1 MFSDS
6 SILRHIARQPKKMAS
21 HKQLL
26 HELGARGNERRELA
40 DRLHALVKKGEL
52 RQVDGANYAI
62 PQTQSKPGG
71 NTLVGRLS
79 MHRDGYG
86 FVIPDAATLDPKLKA
101 RLAGDVFIPPHA
113 AGSSMHGDR
122 VLVEVTSF
130 RPDGRAEGRILRSI
144 SRAHPTV
151 VGIFHYDRRHNY
163 VKPIDEKVSQEIIIP
178 PGMEIP
184 KPVTAEDAESAE
196 QNKPGKS
203 KAARDRVIGDQ
214 AARHTDFQGNDRQ
227 DLEGVVVDV
236 EITDWPS
243 ATQNPRGRVVEILGE
258 ENDFGVDVEIMI
270 RKFHLPHRFPPE
282 AIEEAEAMEPIISA
296 QDLLRRRDYRDLPIV
311 TIDGETARDFDDAVH
326 VQLLANGNYELQV
339 HIADVAHYVTPNSA
353 LDEEA
358 RLRGTSV
365 YFPDRAVP
373 MLPLELSTDLCSLR
387 PQVDR
392 LVLSCTM
399 EIDHRG
405 EIAGYEVNEGVIRS
419 AERMTYT
426 AVNAVIEGDAEAR
439 ARYAPQVEH
448 FERMRDL
455 AQILNRKR
463 ERRGSID
470 FDLPEAV
477 IEFDEFGLMK
487 SITRSER
494 NVAHRLIEEF
504 MLSANECVAHYL
516 ENKRIASLY
525 RIHEKP
531 DAKRVYDFEVIAATF
546 GYSLGVGALP
556 IERMQLKGDRRAN
569 YGTGKRVR
577 DIEVPK
583 EVHITPRM
591 YQKLTAKIAGKP
603 EERILS
609 FLMLRSL
616 KQARYSEENV
626 GHFALAA
633 PTYTHFTSPI
643 RRYPDLIVHR
653 ILKEVLR
660 DKPERMDGEVPV
672 GTTQPPGDRHPERS
686 EGPHSHSLKGEKEA
700 PSPWSKRRDHDAHQK
715 SLEPLGGP
723 IPLEELHAIAEESS
737 QSERRADDAER
748 ELMEWKKVKFME
760 RRIGEDFN
768 GLIISVTKF
777 CLFVEL
783 TDLFVEGL
791 VPLQTLADRDDDR
804 YTYHENTRQIIG
816 QRSGKAYSLG
826 DRVRVLVDRIDP
838 VEKKIQFALI
848 EEEGQAGTKR
858 RRR

>member
-1 MFSDS
+1 MLSDS
-6 SILRHIARQPKKMAS
+6 AILRHIARQPKQTAS

-26 HELGARGNERRELA
+26 RELGAKASNRRELT
-40 DRLHALVKKGEL
+40 DRLYTLVSQGEL
-52 RQVDGANYAI
+52 IHVEGERYAI
-62 PQTQSKPGG
+62 PQTAKGR
-71 NTLVGRLS
+71 NLLVGRLT
-79 MHRDGYG
+79 MHRDGFG
-86 FVIPDAATLDPKLKA
+86 FVIPDATSLDANLKA

-113 AGSSMHGDR
+113 TGSSMHGDR
-122 VLVEVTSF
+122 VLIEVTAV
-130 RPDGRAEGRILRSI
+130 RPDGRAEGRIIRSLA
-144 SRAHPTV
+144 RAHPTV
-151 VGIFHYDRRHNY
+151 VGIFHYGKRHNF
-163 VKPIDEKVSQEIIIP
+163 VKPIDEKVTQEIVIP
-178 PGMEIP
+178 PGLENP
-184 KPVTAEDAESAE
+184 KPLTAKDAENAE
-196 QNKPGKS
+196 KNEAGKS
-203 KAARDRVIGDQ
+203 KAAKHRVIGDE
-214 AARHTDFQGNDRQ
+214 AAVHSDWQ

-243 ATQNPRGRVVEILGE
+243 ATQNPRGRVIEILGE

-282 AIEEAEAMEPIISA
+282 VIEEAQAIENIIHA
-296 QDLLRRRDYRDLPIV
+296 EELRRRRDYRDLPIV

-326 VQLLANGNYELQV
+326 VRQLGNGSYELQV
-339 HIADVAHYVTPNSA
+339 HIADVAQYVTPESP
-353 LDEEA
+353 LDQEA

-373 MLPLELSTDLCSLR
+373 MLPLELSTDICSLR

-399 EIDHRG
+399 EIDHQG
-405 EIAGYEVNEGVIRS
+405 EIVGYEVNEGVIRS

-426 AVNAVIEGDAEAR
+426 AVNAVIEKDPAALQE
-439 ARYAPQVEH
+439 YATQVEH

-455 AQILNRKR
+455 AMILNRKR
-463 ERRGSID
+463 KRRGSID

-477 IEFDEFGLMK
+477 IEFDEFGMMK

-494 NVAHRLIEEF
+494 NIAHRLIEEF

-516 ENKRIASLY
+516 ENKRVASLY

-556 IERMQLKGDRRAN
+556 IQRVQLKADRRDAR
-569 YGTGKRVR
+569 GTGKRVR
-577 DIEVPK
+577 EIEVPK

-591 YQKLTAKIAGKP
+591 YQKLTEKIAGKP

-616 KQARYSEENV
+616 KQARYSEENR

-633 PTYTHFTSPI
+633 TTYTHFTSPI

-660 DKPERMDGEVPV
+660 KSPEKLDGDIPV
-672 GTTQPPGDRHPERS
+672 GVSQSHHDGHPERS
-686 EGPHSHSLKGEKEA
+686 EGPHSIQPKAERGVPP
-700 PSPWSKRRDHDAHQK
+700 PSPWSKRRDHSAHQQAI
-715 SLEPLGGP
+715 EPLGGP
-723 IPLEELHAIAEESS
+723 IPLEELHTIADESS
-737 QSERRADDAER
+737 QSERRADEAER
-748 ELMEWKKVKFME
+748 GLMEWKKMKFME
-760 RRIGEDFN
+760 RHIGEDFD

-777 CLFVEL
+777 GFFVEL

-791 VPLQTLADRDDDR
+791 VPLNTLTDDR
-804 YTYHENTRQIIG
+804 YIFHEDTRQIIG
-816 QRSGKAYSLG
+816 QHSRKTYGLG
-826 DRVRVLVDRIDP
+826 NRIRVLVDRIDP
-838 VEKKIQFALI
+838 VEKKIQFAVL
-848 EEEGQAGTKR
+848 EEQPQRAIPR